1 MEQVTKEPITQKQFA
16 LFMFITLS
24 QQAEGWAYFL
34 KDNLRMESKMIL
46 NRYLAGA
53 KSLMNHITDLYN
65 FDDLVDHASVWSDLM
80 RLMMELPIEKREL
93 LYTGMLE
100 FVNGNIKIEEQ
111 ITPITP
117 IEQQLSEPS

>member
-1 MEQVTKEPITQKQFA
+1 MEKVTFDNITNRQFA

-34 KDNLRMESKMIL
+34 KDNLKMESKMIL

-80 RLMMELPIEKREL
+80 RLMMELPQEKREL
-93 LYTGMLE
+93 LYTGMVE
-100 FVNGNIKIEEQ
+100 FINGNIKIEEE
-111 ITPITP
+111 ITPMTS

>member
-1 MEQVTKEPITQKQFA
+1 MEKEPITQKQFA

-117 IEQQLSEPS
+117 IEQQLSEPA

>member
-117 IEQQLSEPS
+117 IEQQLSEPA

>member
-1 MEQVTKEPITQKQFA
+1 MEKVIFNKINDRQFA

-34 KDNLRMESKMIL
+34 KDNLKMESKMIL

-80 RLMMELPIEKREL
+80 RLIMELPQEKREL
-93 LYTGMLE
+93 LYTGMVE
-100 FVNGNIKIEEQ
+100 FINGNIKIEEE
-111 ITPITP
+111 ITPMTS

>member
-100 FVNGNIKIEEQ
+100 FVNGNIKIEEE

-117 IEQQLSEPS
+117 IEQQLSEPA

>member
-1 MEQVTKEPITQKQFA
+1 METKEPITQKQFA

-117 IEQQLSEPS
+117 IEQQLSEPV

>member
-1 MEQVTKEPITQKQFA
+1 METKEPITQKQFA

-117 IEQQLSEPS
+117 VEQQLSEPA

>member
-1 MEQVTKEPITQKQFA
+1 MENKEPITQKQFA

-117 IEQQLSEPS
+117 VEQQLSEPA

>member
-1 MEQVTKEPITQKQFA
+1 MENKEPITQKQFA

>member
-100 FVNGNIKIEEQ
+100 FVNGNIKIEEE

-117 IEQQLSEPS
+117 VEQQLSEPA

>member
-1 MEQVTKEPITQKQFA
+1 MENKEPITQKQFA

-100 FVNGNIKIEEQ
+100 FVNGNIKIEEE

-117 IEQQLSEPS
+117 IEQQLSEPA

>member
-1 MEQVTKEPITQKQFA
+1 
-16 LFMFITLS
+16 
-24 QQAEGWAYFL
+24 
-34 KDNLRMESKMIL
+34 
-46 NRYLAGA
+46 
-53 KSLMNHITDLYN
+53 
-65 FDDLVDHASVWSDLM
+65 M

-117 IEQQLSEPS
+117 IEQQLSEPA

>member
-1 MEQVTKEPITQKQFA
+1 
-16 LFMFITLS
+16 MFITLS

-117 IEQQLSEPS
+117 IEQQLSEPA

>member
-1 MEQVTKEPITQKQFA
+1 MEKEPITQKQFA

-117 IEQQLSEPS
+117 VEQQLSEPA

>member
-1 MEQVTKEPITQKQFA
+1 METKEPITQKQFA

-24 QQAEGWAYFL
+24 QQAEGWAFFL

-117 IEQQLSEPS
+117 IEQQLSEPA

>member
-1 MEQVTKEPITQKQFA
+1 MEKVIFNKINDRQFA

-100 FVNGNIKIEEQ
+100 FVNGNIKIEEE

-117 IEQQLSEPS
+117 VEQQLSEPA

>member
-1 MEQVTKEPITQKQFA
+1 MENKEPITQKQFA

-100 FVNGNIKIEEQ
+100 FVNGNIKIEEE

>member
-1 MEQVTKEPITQKQFA
+1 
-16 LFMFITLS
+16 MFITLS

-100 FVNGNIKIEEQ
+100 FVNGNIKIEEE

-117 IEQQLSEPS
+117 IEQQLSEPA

>member
-1 MEQVTKEPITQKQFA
+1 METKEPITQKQFA

-53 KSLMNHITDLYN
+53 RSLMNHITDLYN

-117 IEQQLSEPS
+117 VEQQLSEPA

>member
-1 MEQVTKEPITQKQFA
+1 METKEPITQKQFA

-100 FVNGNIKIEEQ
+100 FVNGNIKIEEE

-117 IEQQLSEPS
+117 VEQQLSEPA

>member
-1 MEQVTKEPITQKQFA
+1 METKEPITQKQFA

-24 QQAEGWAYFL
+24 QQAEGWAFFL

-117 IEQQLSEPS
+117 VEQQLSEPA

>member
-1 MEQVTKEPITQKQFA
+1 
-16 LFMFITLS
+16 MFITLS

-117 IEQQLSEPS
+117 VEQQLSEPA

>member
-117 IEQQLSEPS
+117 VEQQLSEPA

>member
-1 MEQVTKEPITQKQFA
+1 MEQVVKEPITQKQFA

-117 IEQQLSEPS
+117 VEQQLSEPA

>member
-24 QQAEGWAYFL
+24 QQAEGWAFFL

>member
-80 RLMMELPIEKREL
+80 RLMMELPIDKREL

-117 IEQQLSEPS
+117 VEQQLSEPA

>member
-80 RLMMELPIEKREL
+80 RLMMELPIDKREL
-93 LYTGMLE
+93 LYAGMLE
-100 FVNGNIKIEEQ
+100 FVNGNIKIEEE
-111 ITPITP
+111 ITP

>member
-24 QQAEGWAYFL
+24 QQAEGWAFFL

-53 KSLMNHITDLYN
+53 RSLMNHITDLYN

-100 FVNGNIKIEEQ
+100 FVNGNIKIEEE
-111 ITPITP
+111 ITTITP
-117 IEQQLSEPS
+117 IEQQLSEPA

>member
-1 MEQVTKEPITQKQFA
+1 METKEPITQKQFA

-117 IEQQLSEPS
+117 VEQQLSEPS

>member
-24 QQAEGWAYFL
+24 QQAEGWAFFL

-53 KSLMNHITDLYN
+53 RSLMNHITDLYN

-117 IEQQLSEPS
+117 VEQQLSEPA

>member
-1 MEQVTKEPITQKQFA
+1 METKEPITQKQFA

-100 FVNGNIKIEEQ
+100 FVNGTIKIEEQ

-117 IEQQLSEPS
+117 VEQQLSEPS

>member
-1 MEQVTKEPITQKQFA
+1 METKEPITQKQFA

>member
-1 MEQVTKEPITQKQFA
+1 
-16 LFMFITLS
+16 MFITLS

>member
-1 MEQVTKEPITQKQFA
+1 MENKEPITQKQFA

-117 IEQQLSEPS
+117 IEQQLSEPA

>member
-1 MEQVTKEPITQKQFA
+1 MENKEPITQKQFA

-24 QQAEGWAYFL
+24 QQAEGWAFFL

>member
-1 MEQVTKEPITQKQFA
+1 MEQVTKETISEKQFA

-117 IEQQLSEPS
+117 VEQQLSEPA

>member
-1 MEQVTKEPITQKQFA
+1 MEQVTKETITQKQFA

-34 KDNLRMESKMIL
+34 KDNLRYESKMIL

-117 IEQQLSEPS
+117 IEQQLSEPA

>member
-1 MEQVTKEPITQKQFA
+1 
-16 LFMFITLS
+16 
-24 QQAEGWAYFL
+24 
-34 KDNLRMESKMIL
+34 MESKMIL

-117 IEQQLSEPS
+117 VEQQLSEPA